1 MWIEDL
7 TKALW
12 MLNSRDIKWACCV
25 WKIEDGYIYMTYH
38 GLRFKVSDLVAE
50 YDKEYGVSNS

>member
-12 MLNSRDIKWACCV
+12 MLNGKNIQYMCCV
-25 WKIEDGYIYMTYH
+25 LKIEDNIIYMTNGTKY
-38 GLRFKVSDLVAE
+38 LVYDLVAE
-50 YDKEYGVSNS
+50 YDQEYHS

>member
-12 MLNSRDIKWACCV
+12 ILNDDLVKWMCCV
-25 WKIEDGYIYMTYH
+25 WKIENNIIYMTN
-38 GLRFKVSDLVAE
+38 GATFSIPALVAK
-50 YDKEYGVSNS
+50 YNKEYGG

>member
-12 MLNSRDIKWACCV
+12 VLNGDKVKWMCCV
-25 WKIEDGYIYMTYH
+25 WKIENDIIYMTNSATFYIP
-38 GLRFKVSDLVAE
+38 DLVAK
-50 YDKEYGVSNS
+50 YDKEHGVSAG

>member
-12 MLNSRDIKWACCV
+12 MLNNRDIKWSCCV

-38 GLRFKVSDLVAE
+38 GLRFKVSDLAAD

>member
-12 MLNSRDIKWACCV
+12 MLNNRDIKWSCCV
-25 WKIEDGYIYMTYH
+25 WKIEDGYIYMTNH

-50 YDKEYGVSNS
+50 YDKEYGVSNG